1 MKIEQYWR
9 NSVHS
14 LFFKVGAVVKLGELG
29 RRGQF
34 YLPVKQTMKFSSQR
48 PINDSFYGYGTH
60 QLGDKKAK
68 LDLLTSVKDFF
79 FYFPMYLVYL
89 FFPASLATSRFK
101 KEEEKG
107 ESCSC
112 LGSHLEKP

>member
-1 MKIEQYWR
+1 MDM
-9 NSVHS
+9 
-14 LFFKVGAVVKLGELG
+14 A
-29 RRGQF
+29 
-34 YLPVKQTMKFSSQR
+34 
-48 PINDSFYGYGTH
+48 PINWVI
-60 QLGDKKAK
+60 KRPK

-79 FYFPMYLVYL
+79 LFSNVSGVSF

>member
-68 LDLLTSVKDFF
+68 T
-79 FYFPMYLVYL
+79 
-89 FFPASLATSRFK
+89 
-101 KEEEKG
+101 
-107 ESCSC
+107 
-112 LGSHLEKP
+112 

>member
-1 MKIEQYWR
+1 MDM
-9 NSVHS
+9 
-14 LFFKVGAVVKLGELG
+14 A
-29 RRGQF
+29 
-34 YLPVKQTMKFSSQR
+34 
-48 PINDSFYGYGTH
+48 PINWVI
-60 QLGDKKAK
+60 KRPK

-79 FYFPMYLVYL
+79 SIFQCIWCIF